1 MIKTTRHFARVLTGA
16 LLLSISLIAVVPAQA
31 QELAPQ
37 HVAVARKY
45 VDLTDR
51 AGIFEVALVETAVQT
66 MRQIASQNP
75 TLVEQTDEAI
85 KKTLETYRAR
95 KDELLNQFARVYALN
110 FTEEELAQI
119 VAFYETPVGRK
130 LTAANPTLNTSVSSV
145 MSVFQRNLRTEFF
158 ASVRAELAAAGFD
171 V

>member
-1 MIKTTRHFARVLTGA
+1 MIKTTRHFARALTGA
-16 LLLSISLIAVVPAQA
+16 LLASMVLAAMPAQA

-37 HVAVARKY
+37 HVAIARKY

-51 AGIFEVALVETAVQT
+51 AGIFEVALVETAVAT
-66 MRQIASQNP
+66 MRQISSQNP

-95 KDELLNQFARVYALN
+95 KDELLNQFARVYALS
-110 FTEEELAQI
+110 FTEDELTQI
-119 VAFYETPVGRK
+119 VTFYETPVGRK
-130 LTAANPTLNTSVSSV
+130 LTAANPTINSSVATV
-145 MSVFQRNLRTEFF
+145 MSVFQRNLQTEFF
-158 ASVRAELAAAGFD
+158 ASVRAELAAAGFN